1 MGEEKVTIDTLDSNL
16 LDGGQVKV
24 LFTKNTNTTDEN
36 QETRAPLMNNEEDGV
51 SISYTKF
58 VDTYYKNLYIRT
70 F

>member
-51 SISYTKF
+51 SISCTKL
-58 VDTYYKNLYIRT
+58 VHTYRVRK